1 MSSYLIRSV
10 AMAGTLVLL
19 GAGRLPAQ
27 RGPAVVVVTAVVE
40 REVTAGHTFVGTVE
54 PLKKATIGSA
64 VDGRVVEFPVE
75 EGERISGKQ
84 PLARLL
90 TQTIQLELKA
100 AEGELAF
107 RRELLNEL
115 KNGTRPGEIAQLQAR
130 LLAAQA
136 NRDFQ
141 VARRQRFTTLAK
153 RGTVTEDDL
162 ARVVAAAITAER
174 EYDDARAG
182 HQLAVMGPRK
192 EKLVQ
197 AAARLAVQQAIVD
210 KLKDQISKHTIISRF
225 DGYVTIRH
233 AEVGE
238 WVSRG
243 DPVVEIVSIDQVDV
257 KTFVLESHV
266 PHLRLGTPVRVEIA
280 ALPQQVLTGTLVA
293 IVPQADTR
301 SRTFPVKIRVANT
314 ITAGVPLIKAGML
327 ARVTLPTG
335 SRKKA
340 LLVPKDALVL
350 GGVRPTVFVVVP
362 DRKDPK
368 KSTVRPVSV
377 DLGVASGRLIQV
389 SGAIQVGQQ
398 VVVQGNER
406 LRPGQQVVTR
416 PASVAVPAETP
427 GAARTK
433 R

>member
-1 MSSYLIRSV
+1 MSSALIRSV
-10 AMAGTLVLL
+10 VVAGTLVLL
-19 GAGRLPAQ
+19 GTSRLPAQ

-54 PLKKATIGSA
+54 PLKKAIIGSA

-84 PLARLL
+84 PLAKLL
-90 TQTIQLELKA
+90 TRTIQLELKA

-115 KNGTRPGEIAQLQAR
+115 KNGTRPEEIAQLQAR
-130 LLAAQA
+130 LLAAKA
-136 NRDFQ
+136 KRDFQ
-141 VARRQRFTTLAK
+141 VARRERFTTLAK

-162 ARVVAAAITAER
+162 ATVVSAAITAER
-174 EYDDARAG
+174 DFDDALAG
-182 HQLAVMGPRK
+182 HKLAVMGPRR
-192 EKLVQ
+192 ERLVQ
-197 AAARLAVQQAIVD
+197 AAARLAVQQAVVD
-210 KLKDQISKHTIISRF
+210 KLKDQITKYTIVSLF
-225 DGYVTIRH
+225 DGYVTTRH

-243 DPVVEIVSIDQVDV
+243 DPVVEVVAIDQVDV

-280 ALPQQVLTGTLVA
+280 ALRQQVLTGTVTA
-293 IVPQADTR
+293 IIPQADTR

-350 GGVRPTVFVVVP
+350 GGPRPIIFVVVP
-362 DRKDPK
+362 DRQNPK
-368 KSTVRPVSV
+368 KSVVRPVSV
-377 DLGVASGRLIQV
+377 DLGVASGRMIQV
-389 SGAIQVGQQ
+389 TGEVRAGQQ

-406 LRPGQQVVTR
+406 LRPGQEVVTR
-416 PASVAVPAETP
+416 PAGVASPAKIPT
-427 GAARTK
+427 ATRSK

>member
-1 MSSYLIRSV
+1 MSSALIRSV
-10 AMAGTLVLL
+10 VVAGTLVLL
-19 GAGRLPAQ
+19 GTSRLPAQ

-54 PLKKATIGSA
+54 PLKKAIIGSA

-84 PLARLL
+84 PLAKLL
-90 TQTIQLELKA
+90 TRTVQLELKA

-115 KNGTRPGEIAQLQAR
+115 KNGTRPEEIAQLQAR
-130 LLAAQA
+130 LLAAKA
-136 NRDFQ
+136 KRDFQ
-141 VARRQRFTTLAK
+141 VARRERFTTLAK

-162 ARVVAAAITAER
+162 ATVVSAAITAER
-174 EYDDARAG
+174 DFDDALAG
-182 HQLAVMGPRK
+182 HKLAVMGPRR
-192 EKLVQ
+192 ERLVQ
-197 AAARLAVQQAIVD
+197 AAARLAVQQAVVD
-210 KLKDQISKHTIISRF
+210 KLKDQITKYTIVSLF
-225 DGYVTIRH
+225 DGYVTTRH

-243 DPVVEIVSIDQVDV
+243 DPVVEVVAIDQVDV

-280 ALPQQVLTGTLVA
+280 ALRQQVLTGTVTA
-293 IVPQADTR
+293 IIPQADTR

-350 GGVRPTVFVVVP
+350 GGPRPIIFVVVP
-362 DRKDPK
+362 DRQNPK
-368 KSTVRPVSV
+368 KSVVRPVSV
-377 DLGVASGRLIQV
+377 DLGVASGRMIQV
-389 SGAIQVGQQ
+389 TGEVRAGQQ

-406 LRPGQQVVTR
+406 LRPGQEVVTR
-416 PASVAVPAETP
+416 PAGVASPAKIPT
-427 GAARTK
+427 ATRSK